1 MLEQRSTPGSAIL
14 RSWLNQLH
22 DSGYAQVRT
31 GAIHSEQHAPFQAVG
46 FTTVQDLVLLHR
58 MMPDARRP
66 WRTTT
71 RPVRLAKDHEIERLA
86 EVDNAAFPEGWGLD
100 VTAIVDAAS
109 ATPRHRLSVID
120 DDSGVPIAYAI
131 SGRAGQAAFLQRLAV
146 DPAAQRRGLGR
157 LLVADNLR
165 WAARWRV
172 RTVAVNTQ
180 HDNDRALQLYESMG
194 FVRRAKGLSVMQRAL
209 DGVW

>member
-1 MLEQRSTPGSAIL
+1 MLEQRSAPGSAVL
-14 RSWLNQLH
+14 RSWLNQLQS
-22 DSGYAQVRT
+22 SGFTHVRT
-31 GAIHSEQHAPFQAVG
+31 GAIHSEQLAPFTAVG

-66 WRTTT
+66 WRTTA
-71 RPVRLAKDHEIERLA
+71 RPVRLAKEHEIDQLTA
-86 EVDNAAFPEGWGLD
+86 IDNAAFPVGWGLD

-109 ATPRHRLSVID
+109 ATPRHRISVID
-120 DDSGVPIAYAI
+120 NDEGVPVAYAI
-131 SGRAGQAAFLQRLAV
+131 SGRAGQASFLQRLAV
-146 DPAAQRRGLGR
+146 DPAAQHRGLGR
-157 LLVADNLR
+157 LLVADSVR

-180 HDNDRALQLYESMG
+180 HDNERALQLYESMG
-194 FVRRAKGLSVMQRAL
+194 FVRRAKGLSVMQRDL